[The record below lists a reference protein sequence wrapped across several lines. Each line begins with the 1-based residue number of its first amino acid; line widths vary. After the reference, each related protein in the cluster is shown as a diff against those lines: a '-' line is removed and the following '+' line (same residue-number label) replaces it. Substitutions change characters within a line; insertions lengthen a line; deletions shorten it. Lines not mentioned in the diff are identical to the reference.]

1 MTLAVRDAT
10 LAETSP
16 MPPEPIAFDGLLGWY
31 GAGLSRRGVVLCG
44 TLGYEQISAYRGWR
58 QLAADLTAAGH
69 PTLRFDYP
77 GEGDSAD
84 PETAGIEP
92 LIGAIRRAV
101 RFLREEGGAE
111 DIVLVGLRLGATLAA
126 LAAEETDIEGL
137 VLLAPFASGRAYLRE
152 MTVRAKAIDQLPDG
166 RPFPQDPEA
175 PVFGGFRPP
184 ADQLTALGRI
194 DLAKVPLAPVRQ
206 VLLLGPDPAG
216 LSGRFRDAGAEVTT
230 GPFPGLAAFLSN
242 ALISETPHAVFA
254 QVTAFIA
261 EKAGVR
267 SSGRPPH
274 LAPFT
279 PPAIAGA
286 AWTEQVV
293 RFGGNVGVICT
304 PRSPAPG
311 MPALLFVN
319 SGVNPRA
326 GYGRQT
332 TDLARHL
339 ARIGVRSLRMDLRG
353 VGDGDD
359 RADGKPPLY
368 AHDAIGEITAAI
380 DQMDEGHGVVVAGSC
395 SGAYLGFHM
404 LCRDARIRAGI
415 LVNLYCFDW
424 DPRTDLTAALNP
436 SFRSPAS
443 YASLLRRPDAW
454 RRILRGEV
462 RVGAILERLA
472 SVAAKRLQGSALTL
486 LRPLS
491 PATSVAGRIA
501 RIRKRGARLILVFSA
516 GEAGLGEVAAHL
528 GRSPKRLARR
538 LGHPMV
544 LLPETDHNLST
555 PGAQETLRTLLWDV
569 MQDTAVEVSHGRRRV
584 DTQSR

>member
-1 MTLAVRDAT
+1 MTLAVRDAVR
-10 LAETSP
+10 AAASP
-16 MPPEPIAFDGLLGWY
+16 MPPEPVAFDGLLGWY

-77 GEGDSAD
+77 GEGDSRD
-84 PETAGIEP
+84 PESAGIEP
-92 LIGAIRRAV
+92 LVDAIRRAV

-111 DIVLVGLRLGATLAA
+111 EIVLVGLRLGATLAA
-126 LAAEETDIEGL
+126 LAAEDADIDQL

-152 MTVRAKAIDQLPDG
+152 MTMRTKAIDQLPDG
-166 RPFPQDPEA
+166 RPFPQDPAA

-184 ADQLTALGRI
+184 ADQLAALGRV
-194 DLAKVPLAPVRQ
+194 DLTKVPLAPVRQ

-216 LSGRFRDAGAEVTT
+216 LAGRLRDAGAEVTI

-254 QVTAFIA
+254 QVAAFVA
-261 EKAGVR
+261 EGASVR
-267 SSGRPPH
+267 TGGRPPH
-274 LAPFT
+274 LAPAT
-279 PPAIAGA
+279 PPAITGTS
-286 AWTEQVV
+286 WTERVV
-293 RFGGNVGVICT
+293 RFAGNVGVICT
-304 PRSPAPG
+304 PHSPAPR

-339 ARIGVRSLRMDLRG
+339 AGIGVRSLRMDLRG
-353 VGDGDD
+353 VGDGED

-404 LCRDARIRAGI
+404 LCQDSRIRAGI

-424 DPRTDLTAALNP
+424 DPRTDLTAALTP

-454 RRILRGEV
+454 RRVLRGEV
-462 RVGAILERLA
+462 RVGAILGRLVG
-472 SVAAKRLQGSALTL
+472 VAVKRLNGTASTL
-486 LRPLS
+486 LRPFS

-501 RIRKRGARLILVFSA
+501 RIRKRGARLVLVFSE
-516 GEAGLGEVAAHL
+516 GEAGLGEVATHL
-528 GRSPKRLARR
+528 GRSPERLSRR

-555 PGAQETLRTLLWDV
+555 PGAQEKLRTLLWDV
-569 MQDTAVEVSHGRRRV
+569 IQATAAEVPHGRGGAV
-584 DTQSR
+584 TQTR